1 MNSMK
6 RILLYLLLCLSISA
20 TAHVSRTAIFDF
32 ADPTNLNPSVTPS
45 SEIGADVEITGTTFT
60 NKPKSVI
67 RISLCRT
74 AKRNPND
81 RFGLNNDSR
90 MIAPS
95 AGLVI
100 ILMGKMWPYG
110 EYRQHH
116 IPEFLSVNL
125 LISLIVGAGESND
138 GLVKV
143 CAFSLFFYA
152 WLRKTAA
159 YGGHRASISG
169 GFFARL
175 W

>member
-1 MNSMK
+1 
-6 RILLYLLLCLSISA
+6 
-20 TAHVSRTAIFDF
+20 
-32 ADPTNLNPSVTPS
+32 
-45 SEIGADVEITGTTFT
+45 
-60 NKPKSVI
+60 
-67 RISLCRT
+67 
-74 AKRNPND
+74 
-81 RFGLNNDSR
+81 

-125 LISLIVGAGESND
+125 LISLIIGAGESND